1 MSKEKVKIVPD
12 DLILCI
18 NDFKK
23 SLNGQTINVMGK
35 DYATIALRV
44 AVARRNLVQD

>member
-23 SLNGQTINVMGK
+23 VLMVKRLM
-35 DYATIALRV
+35 
-44 AVARRNLVQD
+44 